1 MAGHAIVGMSVF
13 ASLCHD
19 MPMAEIEDAPSAS
32 LLRLPCDSDMLRP
45 QQGFNKVIT
54 YLASLAMVYTHSS
67 IPSLSGIPQYRVWT

>member
-1 MAGHAIVGMSVF
+1 MSVF

-54 YLASLAMVYTHSS
+54 YLASLAMVYTHTAAFQAYLEY
-67 IPSLSGIPQYRVWT
+67 LSTEYGPKMNFP